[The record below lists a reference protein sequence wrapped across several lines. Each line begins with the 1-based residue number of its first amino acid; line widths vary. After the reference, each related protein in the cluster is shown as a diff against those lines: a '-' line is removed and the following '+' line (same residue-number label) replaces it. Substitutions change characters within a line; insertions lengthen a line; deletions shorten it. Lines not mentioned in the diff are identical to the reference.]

1 MREVKRDKPKAVPTQ
16 LIITIGGFAG
26 PRHEV
31 RLQRGRLQYQY
42 RTDDGQETVT
52 PSAEAWADFW
62 AELDRIKI
70 WSWRE
75 QYDDPRIMDGT
86 QWSVAISDGAR
97 SIKSVGSNRYPRR
110 FQEWLQAVRALTGR
124 PFGGGG

>member
-26 PRHEV
+26 TRHEV
-31 RLQRGRLQYQY
+31 RLQRGQLQY
-42 RTDDGQETVT
+42 RTNDGQETVT

-62 AELDRIKI
+62 AELDQIKI
-70 WSWRE
+70 WRWQE
-75 QYDDPRIMDGT
+75 QYDDPRILDGT

-97 SIKSVGSNRYPRR
+97 NVRSTGSNAYPRLFR
-110 FQEWLQAVRALTGR
+110 KFLAAVGALTRR
-124 PFGGGG
+124 PFG